1 MKLVLASGNK
11 HKANE
16 IRAQIPAG
24 FELISQ
30 TTLGIESPE
39 ETGSTFVENAIIK
52 AKHASLVSG
61 FPAIA
66 DDSGL
71 CVPSLLGKP
80 GLHSARYAGPT
91 ATDTENLEK
100 LMSSL
105 KGISDRR
112 AFFHCVLVYMESAD
126 DPAPII
132 TEGRWNGEISHS
144 PSIESGFGYDPIF
157 YAAEVGKTAAE
168 ITNSEKN
175 TFSHRGQ
182 ALRDLFGIL
191 SAKYA
196 T

>member
-11 HKANE
+11 HKAYE
-16 IRAQIPAG
+16 IREQIPAR

-30 TTLGIESPE
+30 TSLGIASPE

-52 AKHASLVSG
+52 AKHASLISG
-61 FPAIA
+61 LPAIA

-71 CVPSLLGKP
+71 CVSSLLGDP

-91 ATDTENLEK
+91 ATDTENVAK
-100 LMSSL
+100 LLSSL

-132 TEGRWNGEISHS
+132 TQGRWDGKISHS
-144 PSIESGFGYDPIF
+144 PSIETGFGYDPIF
-157 YAAEVGKTAAE
+157 QDAQTSRTAAE
-168 ITNSEKN
+168 LTSSEKSA
-175 TFSHRGQ
+175 FSHRGQ
-182 ALRDLFGIL
+182 ALRKLFGIL
-191 SAKYA
+191 NA
-196 T
+196 